1 LPRLSSPRIADLE
14 VEKFQLKDDAAEST
28 EAISTLQGT
37 VNAGIED
44 YELLLGRNKSLLAER
59 NDFCY
64 C

>member
-1 LPRLSSPRIADLE
+1 VELE

-44 YELLLGRNKSLLAER
+44 YELQLDGNKSLLAER